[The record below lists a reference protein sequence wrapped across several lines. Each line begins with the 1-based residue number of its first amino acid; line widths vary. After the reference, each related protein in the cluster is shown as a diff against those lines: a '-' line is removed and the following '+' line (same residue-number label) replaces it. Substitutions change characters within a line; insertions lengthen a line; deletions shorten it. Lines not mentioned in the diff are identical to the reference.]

1 MDFIISDSELEALC
15 GLPHLQQLT
24 YIRGI
29 RPYMDVKTGTVGIKR
44 GISYQS
50 ISEQLYIE
58 PHQGIKAESF
68 SRAQVRRAVES
79 LERAGLIQN
88 QSKEKR
94 LILKCLLASRAFCN
108 QNKVIT
114 NPSQQAVI
122 VEDAESPLN
131 TGYSD
136 KFNQKAGIANTPKAD
151 TPHKDNNYLYLL
163 SQFEQF
169 WNLYPERKSKTKAIE
184 AFQLINP
191 DESLFRKIMQG
202 LQAQIDN
209 RKAMQMAGNWV
220 PPWKYPANWLEHQCW
235 EDSITPVELKENNN
249 ATNRKRTQK
258 STDVDLFY
266 TPDIT
271 ESEHEPDYEYSDNI
285 VSLQNV
291 RNSKQAY

>member
-24 YIRGI
+24 YLRGI
-29 RPYMDVKTGTVGIKR
+29 RPYMDVKTGIVGIKR
-44 GISYQS
+44 GISHQS
-50 ISEQLYIE
+50 IAEQLYIE
-58 PHQGIKAESF
+58 PHQGIKTESF
-68 SRAQVRRAVES
+68 SRAQVRRAVDS
-79 LERAGLIQN
+79 LERAGLILS
-88 QSKEKR
+88 QSKGQR

-108 QNKVIT
+108 QNKAVT

-122 VEDAESPLN
+122 SQINEPVENKGFSYSLDEKAV
-131 TGYSD
+131 TGE
-136 KFNQKAGIANTPKAD
+136 IAKAD

-169 WNLYPERKSKTKAIE
+169 WNVYPERKSKSKALE
-184 AFQLINP
+184 AFQQVNP
-191 DESLFRKIMQG
+191 DQSLFSKIMQG

-209 RKAMQMAGNWV
+209 RKALQMAGNWV
-220 PPWKYPANWLEHQCW
+220 PPWKYPTNWLEQQCW
-235 EDSITPVELKENNN
+235 EDSITPIELKEKQD

-258 STDVDLFY
+258 GTDDDLFY
-266 TPDIT
+266 TPDTT
-271 ESEHEPDYEYSDNI
+271 EPEPEYEYTDNI